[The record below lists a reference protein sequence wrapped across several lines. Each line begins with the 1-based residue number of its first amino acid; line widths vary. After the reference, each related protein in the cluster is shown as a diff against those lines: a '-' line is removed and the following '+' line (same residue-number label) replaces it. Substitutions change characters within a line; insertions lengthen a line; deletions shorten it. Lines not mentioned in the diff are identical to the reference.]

1 MFQLG
6 FSLEHDNQTPHWWM
20 DVIRAFFALF
30 DKVVYSLIMIMYE
43 ILFNLADATIIQ
55 SETMVNFYS
64 RVQLI
69 IGVYMIFKVSISLMQ
84 AVMNPDQ
91 LTNKDTGLGKIIT
104 RIVTML
110 ALFAAIIP
118 LNIPNAEEGSY
129 NAYLNENG
137 LLFGVLYSLQARILD
152 QNVLGKLILG
162 TKGGTTSSSAESG
175 DELLGGDKSSSAR
188 SFATFVLKTFVR
200 INLKKNATEE
210 GPADASN
217 YYCDDTVAFQDKTY
231 YESYED
237 YKDENLSPTTLLDDI
252 NIECNVPATTKERY
266 IYVYTPVIS
275 TIVGVVFIFVLF
287 GFCIDIAIRSIKLAV
302 LRLLAP
308 IPIISY
314 IDPKS
319 SKDGSFAAWVKTLT
333 STYLDLFLRLLIIF
347 FVLFLVQE
355 VIEHGLE
362 IPIGT
367 GIVGMI
373 STVFV
378 FIGMFYFAKMAPK
391 FLKDALGLKG
401 NLSNFGLS
409 AMLAGAGA
417 FRTGG
422 SLYDAFDA
430 GRTATDA
437 QIAAYNQGKQAPGIG
452 QSYTSGRDYMAQ
464 QLTGDKNMTYRQ
476 MHRGEKA
483 LDRMGLTPGRVD
495 AKKDEMYK
503 LMDEA
508 AVMNSIKDK
517 VNNNGWS
524 SLSNDEKSR
533 VEEAYR
539 LQHGIAEDADLT
551 AQQMS
556 DLITRGATDAYN
568 YIQTKAKKTESEYKT
583 MDDEL
588 TKRGGSRNSY
598 RAKYGDLRERHPGE
612 RNTRFSDLLTHE
624 GRDAIRTGDF
634 RETMRNIAAMP
645 RNGRLAS
652 IDEVNAEIK
661 DIIEADE
668 VTTAKVN
675 AATAPLRKNKQDNDN
690 D

>member
-6 FSLEHDNQTPHWWM
+6 FSLESDSQTPYWWK
-20 DVIRAFFALF
+20 DVIRSFFALF
-30 DKVVYSLIMIMYE
+30 DKVVYSLIIIMYE

-162 TKGGTTSSSAESG
+162 TKGTAGSSSAENG

-200 INLKKNATEE
+200 INLIPDATEE
-210 GPADASN
+210 GAADISN
-217 YYCDDTVAFQDKTY
+217 QICPGEYLEYKNDNLDPVSLLNMINDQCDTSEGLEHLYSWMPWWSKKQ
-231 YESYED
+231 
-237 YKDENLSPTTLLDDI
+237 YK
-252 NIECNVPATTKERY
+252 
-266 IYVYTPVIS
+266 YVYTPVIS
-275 TIVGVVFIFVLF
+275 TITGVVFLFVLF

-437 QIAAYNQGKQAPGIG
+437 QIAAYNQGKQAPGVG

-495 AKKDEMYK
+495 AEKDEMYK

-517 VNNNGWS
+517 VNNNGWA
-524 SLSNDEKSR
+524 SLTDDEKAK
-533 VEEAYR
+533 VENAYR
-539 LQHGIAEDADLT
+539 EVHGINPNAELT
-551 AQQMS
+551 AEQIG
-556 DLITRGATDAYN
+556 DLHARGATDAYN
-568 YIQTKAKKTESEYKT
+568 AAQTKAKKQESKYKT

-598 RAKYGDLRERHPGE
+598 RAKYGDLQERHPGE
-612 RNTRFSDLLTHE
+612 RDTRFSDLLTHE
-624 GRDAIRTGDF
+624 GREAIRTGNF
-634 RETMRNIAAMP
+634 RETMRNVAAMP
-645 RNGRLAS
+645 RNERLAS
-652 IDEVNAEIK
+652 VDKMNEEIDAARK
-661 DIIEADE
+661 ADE
-668 VTTAKVN
+668 AMTARVN
-675 AATAPLRKNKQDNDN
+675 AATAPLRENDNDN